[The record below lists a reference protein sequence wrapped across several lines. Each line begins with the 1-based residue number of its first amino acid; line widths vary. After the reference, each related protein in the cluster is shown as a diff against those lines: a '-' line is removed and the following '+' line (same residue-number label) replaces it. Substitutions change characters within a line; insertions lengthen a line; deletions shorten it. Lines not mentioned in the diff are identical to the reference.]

1 MELDEKIE
9 ENKMPLTCFHTD
21 EAKQFVNAKG
31 YFHNYLESFSN
42 LSYCTYGTMEV
53 NNDETATKIFHLAE
67 NDHYYKFF
75 LPDIWLKKKEKKL
88 RPYLFKEFLEQFPI
102 GSVITFRR
110 KAYTELIYNRM
121 FIGYGEDNVDP
132 TLLLLLGNISYTLE
146 ELFNEYEWKAPD
158 TVDFQPF
165 GVEE

>member
-9 ENKMPLTCFHTD
+9 YKPLDCFD
-21 EAKQFVNAKG
+21 ADSAKKYEGQKG

-42 LSYCTYGTMEV
+42 LSYCTYGTLEV

-67 NDHYYKFF
+67 NGHYYKFF
-75 LPDIWLKKKEKKL
+75 LPDTYLKKKEKKL

-110 KAYTELIYNRM
+110 KAYTELIHNLM
-121 FIGYGEDNVDP
+121 FVGYREDNVDP
-132 TLLLLLGNISYTLE
+132 SLLLLLANTGYTLE
-146 ELFNEYEWKAPD
+146 ELFNEYEWKAQD